1 MIIQLRP
8 WHHTCSKEVSV
19 DVMTDTWSWI
29 FILSVAGVKQMAASL
44 LTSQLTVLD
53 ASGVVE
59 GWSFGIQQ
67 SEVTALLQLV
77 GHRGGQLV
85 SVSVHLP

>member
-1 MIIQLRP
+1 M
-8 WHHTCSKEVSV
+8 
-19 DVMTDTWSWI
+19 
-29 FILSVAGVKQMAASL
+29 
-44 LTSQLTVLD
+44 

-85 SVSVHLP
+85 SVSVHWP